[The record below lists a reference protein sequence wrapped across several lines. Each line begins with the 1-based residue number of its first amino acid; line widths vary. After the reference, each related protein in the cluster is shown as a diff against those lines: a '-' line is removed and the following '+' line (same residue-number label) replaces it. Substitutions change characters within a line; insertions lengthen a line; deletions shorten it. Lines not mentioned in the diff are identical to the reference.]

1 MACALST
8 IAITPQRG
16 ASRFELVE
24 NYFNYFTEIEERFR
38 RCRSEPVLLS
48 PLDWAL
54 IESWKEQDFP
64 LEAVLAGIER
74 AFEKF
79 KAGKRSYRKVN
90 ALAYCSQEVF
100 RAVEESRA
108 MLAQGGIP
116 RAAKAE
122 APAPFA
128 AEEISRFLAGCAA
141 AVQTAGLQAGEEGKQ
156 VLAEELAEAAAVLR
170 SLGTRA
176 EAGATG
182 DLEQT
187 ERNLTALEEKLNA
200 SLLRGTTM
208 EMLAQ
213 LRAEVDRGLIPYRRK
228 MAAAEVDLLERRFL
242 KNRLLEH
249 YRIPRLSLFY
259 L

>member
-1 MACALST
+1 M
-8 IAITPQRG
+8 
-16 ASRFELVE
+16 E
-24 NYFNYFTEIEERFR
+24 NYFNYFTEIEEQFR
-38 RCRSEPVLLS
+38 KCRSEPVLLS

-54 IESWKEQDFP
+54 IESWKDQGFP

-74 AFEKF
+74 SFEKF

-90 ALAYCSQEVF
+90 TLAYCSQEVF

-108 MLAQGGIP
+108 MAAQGGPP

-122 APAPFA
+122 TPAPFS
-128 AEEISRFLAGCAA
+128 AEEISRFLARCAA
-141 AVQTAGLQAGEEGKQ
+141 AVESAGQQAREEGKQ
-156 VLAEELAEAAAVLR
+156 VLADELAEAAAALQAFAA
-170 SLGTRA
+170 RA
-176 EAGATG
+176 QGQPTG
-182 DLEQT
+182 DLEET

-200 SLLRGTTM
+200 SLLRGTAV
-208 EMLAQ
+208 EVLAQ

-249 YRIPRLSLFY
+249 YKIPRLSLFY